1 MEHFKE
7 YELALAEAGPRL
19 RRKILHYASEDRKIS
34 VEELNKLVQYSE
46 RMSQAEGLEL
56 ERQRLEELQSVL
68 AAGYVLGL
76 GVAFF
81 RGLVAEEK
89 KP

>member
-34 VEELNKLVQYSE
+34 IDDLNKLVQYSE
-46 RMSQAEGLEL
+46 RMSQAEDRVL
-56 ERQRLEELQSVL
+56 ERQRQEELLSAL
-68 AAGYVLGL
+68 AAGYVVGQ

-81 RGLVAEEK
+81 RHLLSEEK